1 VHVHKG
7 GKRSIIFRYLNWQ
20 FFFFIYLQQFMNV
33 LGLDFQF
40 LLHNKMKK
48 NVNKQKIINNKN
60 VE

>member
-1 VHVHKG
+1 
-7 GKRSIIFRYLNWQ
+7 
-20 FFFFIYLQQFMNV
+20 MNV

-48 NVNKQKIINNKN
+48 KCKQTKNNYNKN